1 MLLGKTNEFQL
12 AQTSLKSTDED
23 ILMWARE
30 RYVTH
35 LCHLRA
41 WGTLFTSYL
50 LGWEETVNRLS
61 PARAKPR
68 KSHKHQD
75 PITQDPGFTIVSI

>member
-12 AQTSLKSTDED
+12 AKTSLKSTDED

-50 LGWEETVNRLS
+50 LG
-61 PARAKPR
+61 
-68 KSHKHQD
+68 
-75 PITQDPGFTIVSI
+75 